1 MFDLAHHIERPVAE
15 GVIRNYAE
23 AARVIGVTRA
33 RLTQV
38 MNLVLLSPA
47 LQEKVLTGNI
57 GTTEHSLRCVVA
69 EADWDSQRMELRSKG
84 TRQKENSD
92 E

>member
-1 MFDLAHHIERPVAE
+1 MLALAHHIERLVDE
-15 GVIRNYAE
+15 GVIGDYAE
-23 AARVIGVTRA
+23 AARVIGVPRV

-57 GTTEHSLRCVVA
+57 VSTEHSLRRVVA
-69 EADWDSQRMELRSKG
+69 EADWDSQRKKLRSRG
-84 TRQKENSD
+84 TRQKE
-92 E
+92 EQR